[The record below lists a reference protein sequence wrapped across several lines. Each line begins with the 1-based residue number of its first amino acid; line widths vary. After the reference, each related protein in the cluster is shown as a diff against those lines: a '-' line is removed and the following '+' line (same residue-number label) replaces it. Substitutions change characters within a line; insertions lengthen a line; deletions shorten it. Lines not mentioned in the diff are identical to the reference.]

1 MASIIRVKRST
12 GITPPSSL
20 NFGELGLTIGVGTA
34 NNSGGRL
41 FAGDN
46 ASNAQVVG
54 GRYYTDLLSIDPG
67 KVASQAN
74 PTTAANGFVAILD
87 SDRKVDQWNVDNLT
101 LDANTFSSTNTDG
114 DIIINPNGS
123 GEVRIP
129 DDTLLGFG
137 GGSDGTAAADATIE
151 YDEDGDD
158 KIKVSGAD
166 WEYGNT
172 VALTLK
178 DATQSTN
185 KDTGAL
191 VVEGGVGIEKN
202 LNVGGHLTVGGASTF
217 TGPIEMFDGLVVDS
231 IGISSNVIRSR
242 EGSGNK
248 LYIDPYPDGLSNEGQ
263 VIIKG
268 DLQVDGTTTTVNSTS
283 STLNDGIMKLGD
295 VTSVRTVKTTVGTGV
310 SAIIVDSIVGVNT
323 GDVITGS
330 SSLPGAGTT
339 SIHSFSSQAGIS
351 TIFIDG
357 VTTAGIVTTTELTIT
372 HAYDTNTDRGISFN
386 YNTSSGT
393 GNNKIGFF
401 GYNDSTGENSQA
413 PVRSFTYI
421 PDATVSNE
429 VVTGTRGNLDIKGIY
444 YQAGDFSTHGVVYF
458 DSAGLQ
464 NSTAA
469 PAAFTAADTST
480 HILTAITEVTL
491 ALPSGQNITIGD
503 QITQVGNASAYGVTK
518 TTITGG
524 TTLTLVGVNGTFN
537 NSGDL
542 LVNGTSISISPN
554 SVSTVY
560 TDKPVWSNCVDGGT
574 F

>member
-12 GITPPSSL
+12 GINQPSSL
-20 NFGELGLTIGVGTA
+20 NFGELGLTVGVGTA
-34 NNSGGRL
+34 NNYGGRL

-46 ASNAQVVG
+46 ATNAQIVG
-54 GRYYTDLLSIDPG
+54 GRYYTDLLSLDPG

-101 LDANTFSSTNTDG
+101 LDGNTFSSTNTDG
-114 DIIINPNGS
+114 DVIINPNCS
-123 GEVRIP
+123 GDIMIP
-129 DDTLLGFG
+129 DDTKLGFG
-137 GGSDGTAAADATIE
+137 GGANGTAAPDFGIE
-151 YDEDGDD
+151 FDNGNNIVD
-158 KIKVSGAD
+158 ITGAITKFN
-166 WEYGNT
+166 NT
-172 VALTLK
+172 
-178 DATQSTN
+178 TQSTT
-185 KDTGAL
+185 KDNGS
-191 VVEGGVGIEKN
+191 VIFEGGVGIEKN
-202 LNVGGHLTVGGASTF
+202 LNVGGHLTVGGGSTF
-217 TGPIEMFDGLVVDS
+217 TDPVEFFDGIVVDS

-503 QITQVGNASAYGVTK
+503 QITQIGNASAYGVCK

-542 LVNGTSISISPN
+542 KVNGTSISISPN
-554 SVSTVY
+554 TVTTVY

>member
-1 MASIIRVKRST
+1 MASIIRVRRST
-12 GITPPSSL
+12 GINPPGSL
-20 NFGELGLTIGVGTA
+20 NFGELGLTVGVGTA
-34 NNSGGRL
+34 NNSGGRV

-46 ASNAQVVG
+46 ANNPQVVG
-54 GRYYTDLLSIDPG
+54 GRYFTDLLSIDPG

-87 SDRKVDQWNVDNLT
+87 SDRKVAQWNVDNLT
-101 LDANTFSSTNTDG
+101 LDTNTLSSTNTDG
-114 DIIINPNGS
+114 DIIISPNGT
-123 GEVRIP
+123 GQVMIP
-129 DDTLLGFG
+129 DDVKLGFG
-137 GGSDGTAAADATIE
+137 GGANGTAAPDAEIE
-151 YDEDGDD
+151 FDD
-158 KIKVSGAD
+158 SNSRINFNGSIIHFN
-166 WEYGNT
+166 NT
-172 VALTLK
+172 
-178 DATQSTN
+178 TQSIN
-185 KDTGAL
+185 KDTGAS
-191 VVEGGVGIEKN
+191 VFEGGVGIEKN
-202 LNVGGHLTVGGASTF
+202 LNVGGDLTVGGASTF
-217 TGPIEMFDGLVVDS
+217 TNPVEFFDGIVVDS
-231 IGISSNVIRSR
+231 VGISSNVIRTR
-242 EGSGNK
+242 PGSGNK

-310 SAIIVDSIVGVNT
+310 STIIVDSIVGVNT

-351 TIFIDG
+351 TIFING

-458 DSAGLQ
+458 DSSGLQ